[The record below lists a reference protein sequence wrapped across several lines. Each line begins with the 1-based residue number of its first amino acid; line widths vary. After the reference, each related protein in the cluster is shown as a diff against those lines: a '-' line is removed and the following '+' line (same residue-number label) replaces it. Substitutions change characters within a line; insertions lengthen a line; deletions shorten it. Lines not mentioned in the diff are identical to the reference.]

1 MLYKDDGRPQRE
13 VFARRLFYATA
24 DTYCEANDVDLNQE
38 PDSGN
43 RPMDFKLSTGYRG
56 TLLVE
61 VKKSDNPSLLHGFE
75 VQLPA

>member
-1 MLYKDDGRPQRE
+1 VLYKDDGRPQRE
-13 VFARRLFYATA
+13 VFAQRLFYATA
-24 DTYCEANDVDLNQE
+24 DTYCEANDVGAKF
-38 PDSGN
+38 GN
-43 RPMDFKLSTGYRG
+43 RPVDFKLSTGYRG